1 MVFITSEG
9 RAVKYT
15 FKQFQTEFPDDAAC
29 LVRLMEIKFGGTNIL
44 CPGCGVQAQFHAMN
58 TRKAFACQECG
69 HHIYPCAGTI
79 FHKSSTK
86 LTHWFF
92 AMYLMTSTRHG
103 VAAKELER
111 QIGCTYKT
119 AWRMA
124 HELRKL
130 MAGADG
136 TNHPLKGH
144 IEIDETFVGGRKRG
158 GGHKAGMKN
167 KTVVF
172 GMLQRDGRII
182 AGPVPNRLKGTLEPI
197 IQRNVVRGS
206 NISTDEHGAYGELA
220 GIGYKHGTVNHADDV
235 WVDGIT
241 HTNSIE
247 GHWGQLK
254 RSIRGT
260 HIHVSSKHLWK
271 YVSEFNYRRNNR
283 HSHFAMFLKLLNHL
297 SQPRLAAT

>member
-1 MVFITSEG
+1 MTARRG
-9 RAVKYT
+9 Y
-15 FKQFQTEFPDDAAC
+15 
-29 LVRLMEIKFGGTNIL
+29 
-44 CPGCGVQAQFHAMN
+44 
-58 TRKAFACQECG
+58 ACQECG

-79 FHKSSTK
+79 FHKSRTP
-86 LTHWFF
+86 LTNWFF

-130 MAGADG
+130 MATADTHG
-136 TNHPLKGH
+136 KPPLSGH
-144 IEIDETFVGGRKRG
+144 VEIDETFIGGRRLGRG
-158 GGHKAGMKN
+158 RKAGLEN

-172 GMLQRDGRII
+172 GMMERDGRII
-182 AGPVPNRLKGTLEPI
+182 AGPVPNRFKKTLEPI
-197 IQRNVVRGS
+197 IKKNVSRGTE
-206 NISTDEHGAYGELA
+206 ISTDEHGAYGDLA
-220 GIGYKHGTVNHADDV
+220 GIGYNHGAVNHAKDI

-241 HTNSIE
+241 HTNGIE

-254 RSIRGT
+254 RSIKGT

-271 YVSEFNYRRNNR
+271 YVSEFSYRRNNR
-283 HSHFAMFLKLLNHL
+283 SNHYGMFKRLVVSL
-297 SQPRLAAT
+297 SLPRLADA

>member
-1 MVFITSEG
+1 MS
-9 RAVKYT
+9 AYT
-15 FKQFQTEFPDDAAC
+15 FKEFQTDFPDDSAC
-29 LVRLMEIKFGGTNIL
+29 LEAIMKVQYGGTRLI
-44 CPGCGVQAQFHAMN
+44 CPACGVNSQFHAMN
-58 TRKAFACQECG
+58 KRRGYACQECG
-69 HHIYPCAGTI
+69 HHIYPCANTI
-79 FHKSSTK
+79 FHKSRTP

-130 MAGADG
+130 MASAD
-136 TNHPLKGH
+136 TNGKGPLHGH
-144 IEIDETFVGGRKRG
+144 VEIDETFVGGRKHG
-158 GGHKAGMKN
+158 EGHKAERDN

-172 GMLQRDGRII
+172 GMLERDGRVV
-182 AGPVPNRLKGTLEPI
+182 AGPVPNRYKRTLELI
-197 IQRNVVRGS
+197 IKKNVERGS
-206 NISTDEHGAYGELA
+206 SISTDEHGAYGDLA
-220 GIGYKHGTVNHADDV
+220 AVGYNHGTVNHAKEIY
-235 WVDGIT
+235 VDGIT

-254 RSIRGT
+254 RSIKGT

-271 YVSEFNYRRNNR
+271 YVSEFSYRRNNR
-283 HSHFAMFLKLLNHL
+283 GSHYAKFRKLVYSL
-297 SQPRLAAT
+297 SLPRLADS